1 MAFNKIQPEQIQ
13 LATFF
18 SNSGDIAINQTDT
31 GVRLN
36 LSRGITGNFNFS
48 GEYPKPFTVNNRQAL
63 LLAEDAGGSY
73 EFQKGSIAINASVNT
88 LMSGTNN
95 VGINVQSVNS
105 SGNAS
110 NNTVIN
116 GEASTVGSGSQDCF
130 AVGRQVSFT
139 DPTTGAVVF
148 SDFAASNPSETKGTD
163 TFLVDFTGGSF
174 FEGGNTYHLNN
185 IHVSSSSSGLFSG
198 DLNVLGDSFVTGLN
212 VSGITTFNTGFT
224 LPQWV
229 GTTMAG
235 TSGSMAASGGTV
247 VIFLDGR
254 WVSLPTGIISY

>member
-1 MAFNKIQPEQIQ
+1 MCIR
-13 LATFF
+13 
-18 SNSGDIAINQTDT
+18 D
-31 GVRLN
+31 
-36 LSRGITGNFNFS
+36 RGITGNFNFS

-63 LLAEDAGGSY
+63 LLAEDAGGAY

-174 FEGGNTYHLNN
+174 FEGGNTYHLND

-198 DLNVLGDSFVTGLN
+198 DLNVLGNTFKN
-212 VSGITTFNTGFT
+212 GITTFNTGFT
-224 LPQWV
+224 LPQWI

-235 TSGSMAASGGTV
+235 TSGAMAASGGTV
-247 VIFLDGR
+247 VIYLNGG
-254 WVSLPTGIISY
+254 WVSLPTGTISY